1 MRPRGF
7 TLLELMLVV
16 GIITTLAGIAIG
28 FSGNTARKENL
39 KECARAVVTA
49 LSQGHAEAIRRS
61 NKVSVNVDSAS
72 LVTAFIDKNG
82 NAVVDSNEKV
92 IFQYMPS
99 TLYSAVVTA
108 PGLKT
113 SLNGSQ
119 ATVIFDYQGY
129 SVDAAGQPVQA
140 TVCVRDATLP
150 DLRAVQLAISGATRI
165 VTIGAAAPLCP

>member
-16 GIITTLAGIAIG
+16 GIITTLAGVAIG
-28 FSGNTARKENL
+28 FSGNSARQENL
-39 KECARAVVTA
+39 KACTRAVVTA
-49 LSQGHAEAIRRS
+49 LSQGRAEAIRRS
-61 NKVSVNVDSAS
+61 IKVSVNVNSAS
-72 LVTAFIDKNG
+72 KVTAFIDANG
-82 NAVVDSNEKV
+82 NAVVDPNEKI
-92 IFQYMPS
+92 IFQYAPS
-99 TLYSAVVTA
+99 TLYSAQVTA

-113 SLNGSQ
+113 TLNNSQ

-140 TVCVRDATLP
+140 TVCVRDSTLP

-165 VTIGAAAPLCP
+165 VAAPGAVALCP

>member
-1 MRPRGF
+1 
-7 TLLELMLVV
+7 
-16 GIITTLAGIAIG
+16 
-28 FSGNTARKENL
+28 
-39 KECARAVVTA
+39 
-49 LSQGHAEAIRRS
+49 
-61 NKVSVNVDSAS
+61 
-72 LVTAFIDKNG
+72 
-82 NAVVDSNEKV
+82 
-92 IFQYMPS
+92 MPS

-165 VTIGAAAPLCP
+165 VTSGAAAPLCP